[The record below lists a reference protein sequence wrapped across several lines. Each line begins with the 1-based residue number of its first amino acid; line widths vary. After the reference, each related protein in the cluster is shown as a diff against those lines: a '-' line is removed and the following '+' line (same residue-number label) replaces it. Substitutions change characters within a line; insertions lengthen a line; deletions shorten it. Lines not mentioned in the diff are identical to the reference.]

1 MTRPGR
7 PTSEPPRPGRRPG
20 CRPRSSAACRP
31 GCVRPR
37 VRTPHGPGPGLQRR
51 GPKGPSPRRVASWTA
66 RRTRSRTG
74 RAAAT
79 CSAVTFDAASK
90 RYAVFSPILGRDD
103 RIHPP
108 WVAHASAPCRVR
120 KVARH
125 SSMSHPRRMVGTA
138 APNRSRTAP
147 SRASLTSVPGGPI
160 RSISSATIA
169 NRSTGDGDTG
179 RPATVARA
187 TPAAARSSGADRAN
201 SPMVSKLEANGV
213 TPLGADRPVGRPPP
227 EDPAVAGGHPDRPA
241 GVGTQGQ
248 VDNAGCHRGR
258 RARRRPAGGPV
269 RRGRVDR
276 RREVL
281 VVAAEGVGELVG
293 HRLAHHRRPGRN
305 QRLDDRGRSPR
316 RGPGRGQ
323 VRVAGPGHPT
333 GDVDDVLD
341 RQGRAGQRT
350 ARLALDQQPGRA
362 DERPHRRIVGFS
374 GRDCDK
380 VCH

>member
-1 MTRPGR
+1 MGGPRLGPLQGPEGGQALVHVAPEADGGHRRSEPIEDSPLEGVPHIGPGWPDQIHQLGDDREPLDRRRWRGTSGDRREGHPGR
-7 PTSEPPRPGRRPG
+7 GAQQ
-20 CRPRSSAACRP
+20 RS
-31 GCVRPR
+31 
-37 VRTPHGPGPGLQRR
+37 
-51 GPKGPSPRRVASWTA
+51 GPSEQPDGVEA
-66 RRTRSRTG
+66 
-74 RAAAT
+74 
-79 CSAVTFDAASK
+79 
-90 RYAVFSPILGRDD
+90 
-103 RIHPP
+103 
-108 WVAHASAPCRVR
+108 
-120 KVARH
+120 
-125 SSMSHPRRMVGTA
+125 
-138 APNRSRTAP
+138 
-147 SRASLTSVPGGPI
+147 GGQ
-160 RSISSATIA
+160 R
-169 NRSTGDGDTG
+169 GH
-179 RPATVARA
+179 
-187 TPAAARSSGADRAN
+187 
-201 SPMVSKLEANGV
+201 
-213 TPLGADRPVGRPPP
+213 PLGADRPVGRPPP
-227 EDPAVAGGHPDRPA
+227 EDPAVAGGHPDQPA

-350 ARLALDQQPGRA
+350 ARRALDQQPGRA